1 MKNTRANIQQAGYPK
16 LSQCAPSR
24 SQIPTIIS
32 SSSAIAAGSL
42 HIGSVIDGPCKHIP
56 LSLSGIKGFIGGF
69 NVVNGAQAI
78 IANNSSGN
86 LPKSQAECTNQ
97 NIASISNLASGVV
110 LLAEAFTGGDI
121 VLINETIT
129 NTVKVAV
136 STTQIISNMNQG
148 SYELKRQNQSK
159 MKK

>member
-1 MKNTRANIQQAGYPK
+1 MPNTKTNIQQAGYPI

-24 SQIPTIIS
+24 SQIPSFIS
-32 SSSAIAAGSL
+32 SSSAVAAGSL

-56 LSLSGIKGFIGGF
+56 LSLSGIKGLIGGF
-69 NVVNGAQAI
+69 NVANGAQSLI
-78 IANNSSGN
+78 SNNSSGN

-97 NIASISNLASGVV
+97 NIASISNIVSGAV
-110 LLAEAFTGGDI
+110 LLTEAFTGGDI

-136 STTQIISNMNQG
+136 SSTQILTNINQG
-148 SYELKRQNQSK
+148 LYERNRQNQPK